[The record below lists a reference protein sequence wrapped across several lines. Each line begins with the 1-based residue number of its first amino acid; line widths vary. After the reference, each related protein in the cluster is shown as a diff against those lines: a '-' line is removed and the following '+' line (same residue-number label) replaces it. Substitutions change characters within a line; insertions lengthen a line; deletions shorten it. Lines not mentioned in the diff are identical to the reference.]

1 MADDILEEIST
12 TINSTVF
19 EKNEII
25 KTNKDKKH
33 DEVLIDPPKKK
44 NWFSKN
50 WKFLAGFVVTFGMM
64 IYLIMRSEP
73 KNMLVSLRNS
83 NYWLILASFGGTILI
98 FLVKIFRWKAI
109 LKQQGHKIK
118 FLQTLKLVL
127 IGTFGSAI
135 TPAKVGDILRAFYLS
150 KEEEEIKVG
159 TSVFSVVFDRILD
172 LTGIFLIVGFFSPF
186 ILSSLGVI
194 DWKIPVGIGVGFL
207 VFILLIIFVFSEKVT
222 KPILNFILRYITKVF
237 RKKESQEKIN
247 LTTTEIIDDFYSGQ
261 KNYNLKHYLWLG
273 FLSVLFWILLG
284 FQGCLIL
291 FAVGYSSF
299 EPFIII
305 TTLCMA
311 AVVALTI
318 PTSISGIGIRDS
330 VILYVLG
337 ILIGTSDAQALSL
350 SIIQTFLNVLLPGL
364 IGGILLFMYNK
375 RRELKPKKGQMI
387 PN

>member
-1 MADDILEEIST
+1 MADDIFEEIST
-12 TINSTVF
+12 TIKSTVLNN
-19 EKNEII
+19 NEII
-25 KTNKDKKH
+25 KTSEDKSH
-33 DEVLIDPPKKK
+33 DENLIELPKKK
-44 NWFSKN
+44 NWLSRN
-50 WKFLAGFVVTFGMM
+50 WKFIAGFVLTISLMV
-64 IYLIMRSEP
+64 YLVLKSEP
-73 KNMLVSLRNS
+73 EEMLVSLRDS

-118 FLQTLKLVL
+118 FFHALKLVL

-150 KEEEEIKVG
+150 KEKEEIKVG
-159 TSVFSVVFDRILD
+159 TSVFSVIFDRLLD

-186 ILSSLGVI
+186 ILSSIGVI

-207 VFILLIIFVFSEKVT
+207 VFIFLIIFVFSEKVT
-222 KPILNFILRYITKVF
+222 KPVLNFILKYISKMF
-237 RKKESQEKIN
+237 RKKEAQEKIN

-261 KNYNLKHYLWLG
+261 RNYNLKHYLWLG

-291 FAVGYSSF
+291 YAVGYSTF
-299 EPFIII
+299 EPFIVI

-318 PTSISGIGIRDS
+318 PTSISGIGIRDF

-337 ILIGTSDAQALSL
+337 ILIGTSEAQALSL

-364 IGGILLFMYNK
+364 IGGILLFMYKK
-375 RRELKPKKGQMI
+375 RKELKPKKGQMI
-387 PN
+387 PS

>member
-1 MADDILEEIST
+1 MAEDIQEEIS
-12 TINSTVF
+12 
-19 EKNEII
+19 
-25 KTNKDKKH
+25 KKGNWF
-33 DEVLIDPPKKK
+33 KK
-44 NWFSKN
+44 NWKY
-50 WKFLAGFVVTFGMM
+50 LAGFVITIGLMA
-64 IYLIMRSEP
+64 YLIWRSKPED
-73 KNMLVSLRNS
+73 MWFSLRDS
-83 NYWLILASFGGTILI
+83 NYPLILASFGGTILLFI
-98 FLVKIFRWKAI
+98 VKVLRWKAI
-109 LKQQGHKIK
+109 LKQQGYKVK

-150 KEEEEIKVG
+150 NENEEIKVG

-186 ILSSLGVI
+186 ILKSLDVV
-194 DWKIPVGIGVGFL
+194 DWKIPFGIGMGFL
-207 VFILLIIFVFSEKVT
+207 IFLLLIIFVFSEKVT
-222 KPILNFILRYITKVF
+222 KPIMNFILKYITKVF
-237 RKKESQEKIN
+237 RKKDAQDKIN
-247 LTTTEIIDDFYSGQ
+247 LTTTEILDDFYSGQ

-291 FAVGYSSF
+291 YAVGFSTF
-299 EPFIII
+299 EPFIVI

-318 PTSISGIGIRDS
+318 PTSISGIGIRDF

-350 SIIQTFLNVLLPGL
+350 SIIQTFLNVLLPAI
-364 IGGILLFMYNK
+364 IGGILLFMHK
-375 RRELKPKKGQMI
+375 KSKELKPKKGLMV
-387 PN
+387 PS